1 MTPSGPPA
9 RSPRPGLRPGFI
21 LLSLLLSIL
30 WIALSGRSAA
40 ADPPL
45 WVDVNEA
52 GIMLRGERR
61 IVPDRYRT
69 LALNADALE
78 GVLAGAPLEFSEAA
92 KTAVAEIAL
101 PLPDGSM
108 ARFGFVESPVMEAGL
123 AAKYPEITSYV
134 GRGLDD
140 PTLYAR
146 FGWTYRGFHA
156 IIFNSGPTVYIDAFS
171 TNDRTHYISY
181 SRADFTT
188 RPGEPFEQ
196 HEPEVDPTVAA
207 QIEAYI
213 AENPQVSIG
222 GQLRTYRLALAT
234 TGEYSVFHSQPDP
247 ANVPAVLSELN
258 VVVNRVSGIYERDT
272 AVRMV
277 LIANNDAIIYLNGAT
292 DPYTN
297 NNGLTML
304 SQNQT
309 NLDSVIGDANYDIG
323 HVLSTG
329 GGGIASLGV
338 PCRAGLK
345 ARGVTG
351 LTSPVGDPFY
361 VDYVAHEMGHQYG
374 ANHTFNGTEGACS
387 GGNRNAST
395 AYEPGSGSTI
405 MAYAGICGAQNLQAN
420 SDDHF
425 HTHSIQEIV
434 GYTTG
439 GQGNTCGTLTNT
451 GNNPPTANAGP
462 GGFTIPIGTPFI
474 LTGSGSDPDGDT
486 LSYNW
491 EQYDLGPAG
500 PPNSP
505 SGGAPIFRSFS
516 SQSVPYRVVPR
527 ISDIVNN
534 TQTIGEL
541 LPSYARS
548 LSFRLT
554 VRDNH
559 VAPGAGGVND
569 GLISFNVTNTAGPFV
584 VTNPNTAISWTGGDD
599 ALVAWN
605 VANTEAPPVSCSAVD
620 IALSTD
626 GGYTYPITLAT
637 NTANDGS
644 HTVVVPNNPTT
655 QARVRV
661 MCANN
666 IFFDI
671 SNANFTIE
679 PAPPSAAL
687 EISKTVSPAGPVS
700 PGAPLAYTIA
710 VTNSGSI
717 TATAAITDT
726 FPAGVVDASCDSVPG
741 DLDMMVVIAPG
752 GNQTVLCSAAVD
764 SEIGI
769 AIHKAV
775 DRTEVSAG
783 EAVTYTITI
792 TNTSTSHTLTDVVVS
807 DVDVSGCSPALG
819 APITLGPQASQT
831 YLCAEVVITDTTT
844 NTATVSAKF
853 LIDNVAYA
861 SAPQDPAGPVADNA
875 EVEVIVSA
883 SDSATVTV
891 LDVPDVTYLLFMPII
906 KNE

>member
-1 MTPSGPPA
+1 MTPSGLPV
-9 RSPRPGLRPGFI
+9 RSPRPGLRPGLI
-21 LLSLLLSIL
+21 LFSLLLFIL
-30 WIALSGRSAA
+30 WMALSRRSAA
-40 ADPPL
+40 ADPLL

-69 LALNADALE
+69 LALNADALH
-78 GVLAGAPLEFSEAA
+78 GILAGAPLEFSEAA
-92 KTAVAEIAL
+92 KSTVAEVTL

-146 FGWTYRGFHA
+146 FGWTTKGFHA

-188 RPGEPFEQ
+188 RPGEPLEQ
-196 HEPEVDPTVAA
+196 HEPEVDPAVAA
-207 QIEAYI
+207 QIAAAI

-234 TGEYSVFHSQPDP
+234 TGEYSIYHSQPDP
-247 ANVPAVLSELN
+247 ANVPAVLSELA
-258 VVVNRVSGIYERDT
+258 VVVNRVNAVYERDT

-277 LIANNDAIIYLNGAT
+277 LIANNDAIIFL
-292 DPYTN
+292 DPVADGYTN
-297 NNGLTML
+297 NNGGAML
-304 SQNQT
+304 GENQSK
-309 NLDSVIGDANYDIG
+309 LDSVIGNANYDIG

-329 GGGIASLGV
+329 GGGIAFLGV
-338 PCRAGLK
+338 PCVTGAK

-351 LTSPVGDPFY
+351 GSNPVGDPFY
-361 VDYVAHEMGHQYG
+361 IDYVAHEIGHQYG
-374 ANHTFNGTEGACS
+374 ANHTFNGTAGSCG
-387 GGNRNAST
+387 GGNRNGPT
-395 AYEPGSGSTI
+395 AFEPGSGSTI
-405 MAYAGICGAQNLQAN
+405 MAYAGICGAQDLQPN

-425 HTHSIQEIV
+425 HAASIQEIV
-434 GYTTG
+434 AYTTG
-439 GQGNTCGTLTNT
+439 GAGSACPTVTNT
-451 GNNPPTANAGP
+451 GNNPPTANPGI
-462 GGFTIPIGTPFI
+462 GGFTIPINTPFI
-474 LTGSGSDPDGDT
+474 LTGSATDPDGDMV
-486 LSYNW
+486 SYNW

-500 PPNSP
+500 APNSP
-505 SGGAPIFRSFS
+505 SGNAPIFRSLPS
-516 SQSVPYRVVPR
+516 ESVPYRVFPR

-541 LPSYARS
+541 LPSYSRS

-559 VAPGAGGVND
+559 VAPSAGGVHD
-569 GLISFNVTNTAGPFV
+569 GLISFQVTNTAGPFQ
-584 VTNPNTAISWTGGDD
+584 VTNPNTAISWTGG
-599 ALVAWN
+599 ASAPVTWN
-605 VANTEAPPVSCSAVD
+605 VANTNAAPVSCSAVD
-620 IALSTD
+620 ITLSTD
-626 GGYTYPITLAT
+626 GGFTYPITLAT

-671 SNANFTIE
+671 SNANFTVE

-687 EISKTVSPAGPVS
+687 GISKTVAPTGPLS
-700 PGAPLAYTIA
+700 PGAPLTYTIA

-752 GNQTVLCSAAVD
+752 GNETVLCSAAVD

-792 TNTSTSHTLTDVVVS
+792 TNTGMVHTLTDVVVS

-819 APITLGPQASQT
+819 APITLAPQASQT
-831 YLCAEVVITDTTT
+831 YLCANVVITETTT

-861 SAPQDPAGPVADNA
+861 SAPQDPAGPVADNG